1 MRKHTK
7 HIILLAITL
16 SVLVTYAQDRE
27 KDTIKTGVIDVVRPY
42 TPSISDAF
50 KVKETPNLDDD
61 ATTSK
66 KEIKYNIFSIP
77 VASTFT
83 PAKGKAAVVEQKT
96 PEKVYDNYATIG
108 AGSYTTLLGEVY
120 VSHAISRTES
130 FGGYVSH
137 HSSQG
142 GIENV
147 MFDDNFSN
155 SKLNLNYGSH
165 LRDLTWNV
173 EGGFQYQTYN
183 WYGVPESQL
192 VVADTDQIDT
202 GHAFYGA
209 HLGSDVVFKDTYINS
224 ASVLYRRFGD
234 NQSSGENRV
243 SAEIKADI
251 PLNRDDELATVLK
264 FDYLGGDFSRSYDVD
279 ERLKYGNFNVGLSS
293 AYQLKQDDLTVNL
306 GASVFYLNDTQNSS
320 NKIYIYPNVTAT
332 YRLVSD
338 VLIAFGGITGD
349 LIQNSYYGF
358 ASENPFV
365 SPTLFIRPTD
375 QSYNAYVGLKGKVS
389 SHVSYN
395 FNGRYMSDRN
405 KALFMNNDII
415 SNSAQDYS
423 YGNSFGVVYDDLKT
437 YSVAGEINVDVNRNF
452 SLGVK
457 AEYFKYTSDTQ
468 AEAWNL
474 PDIKGSLFL
483 DYQIDDKWYT
493 GANLFYIGERK
504 DQFFINDGITTTT
517 QSIVTL
523 DSYFDVNAHVG
534 YHINDKLS
542 VFVKGNNLAN
552 EGYQRWQN
560 FPVQSIQ
567 ILGGVTYK
575 FDF

>member
-7 HIILLAITL
+7 NIILLAITL
-16 SVLVTYAQDRE
+16 NVLVSYAQDRD
-27 KDTIKTGVIDVVRPY
+27 KDTIRTGVIDVVKPY

-50 KVKETPNLDDD
+50 KVKEIPNLDDD
-61 ATTSK
+61 ATTNK

-83 PAKGKAAVVEQKT
+83 PAKGKAAVVEQKA
-96 PEKVYDNYATIG
+96 PEKVFDNYATLG
-108 AGSYTTLLGEVY
+108 AGSYTTILGEVY

-130 FGGYVSH
+130 FGGYISH

-142 GIENV
+142 GIENLI
-147 MFDDNFSN
+147 FDDNFSN
-155 SKLNLNYGSH
+155 SKLNLNYGSR

-173 EGGFQYQTYN
+173 DGGFQHQNYN

-192 VVADTDQIDT
+192 VAAETDQIAV
-202 GHAFYGA
+202 GHSFIGG
-209 HLGSDVVFKDTYINS
+209 HLGSDISFHDTYINS
-224 ASVLYRRFGD
+224 ASVHYRRFGD
-234 NQSSGENRV
+234 NRGSGENRFK
-243 SAEIKADI
+243 AEVKADI
-251 PLNRDDELATVLK
+251 PINNYDELATVLK
-264 FDYLGGDFSRSYDVD
+264 FDYLGGDFKRSYTLD
-279 ERLKYGNFNVGLSS
+279 EKLKYGNFLVGLSS
-293 AYQLKQDDLTVNL
+293 AYQLKQEDLTVNL

-349 LIQNSYYGF
+349 LIQNSYHGF

-395 FNGRYMSDRN
+395 FNGRYISDRN
-405 KALFMNNDII
+405 KALFMNNDITA
-415 SNSAQDYS
+415 NSAQDYS
-423 YGNSFGVVYDDLKT
+423 YGNSFGIVYDDLKT

-452 SLGVK
+452 TLGVK

-468 AEAWNL
+468 VEAWNL

-483 DYQIDDKWYT
+483 DYQIDDNWYT
-493 GANLFYIGERK
+493 GANLFYVGERK
-504 DQFFINDGITTTT
+504 DQFFLNDGITTAT

-523 DSYFDVNAHVG
+523 DNYFDANVHVG
-534 YHINDKLS
+534 YHINSQFS
-542 VFVKGNNLAN
+542 VFAKGNNLAN
-552 EGYQRWQN
+552 QGYQRWQN

-567 ILGGVTYK
+567 FLAGATYK